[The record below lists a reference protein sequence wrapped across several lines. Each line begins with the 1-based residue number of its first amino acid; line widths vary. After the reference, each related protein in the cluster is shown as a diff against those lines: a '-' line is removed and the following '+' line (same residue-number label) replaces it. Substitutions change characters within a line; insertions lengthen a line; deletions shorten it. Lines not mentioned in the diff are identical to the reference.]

1 MSLFLYRYAFILF
14 DDEQQVIR
22 AIQNTDQYQINGQ
35 SLAVSLY
42 RNGRSSY
49 TMWKEP
55 LVD

>member
-14 DDEQQVIR
+14 DDEQQVIQV
-22 AIQNTDQYQINGQ
+22 IQNTDQYQINGQ

-49 TMWKEP
+49 TI
-55 LVD
+55 